1 MAFRGWP
8 VEAIEF
14 YEGLEAD
21 NSKAYW
27 HEHKSVYDAVVKGPM
42 DELLGELAEEFGP
55 GRVFRP
61 NRDIR
66 FSADKSPY
74 KTAIAANIGG
84 DNYLQFSARGLGAGS
99 GMWMMAPDQL
109 DRYRRAVD
117 DDGTGRALERLI
129 EVARRADLEITGH
142 DRLKTAPK
150 GYPRDHPRV
159 ELLRHKGVIAWKEW
173 PAGAWLGK
181 ASATRRIV
189 DLFRAARP
197 LNEWLAAW
205 VGESHESHPTGA
217 TSTSR

>member
-1 MAFRGWP
+1 MSFRGWP
-8 VEAIEF
+8 AEAIEF

-27 HEHKSVYDAVVKGPM
+27 QDHKPVYDTVVKGPM
-42 DELLGELAEEFGP
+42 DELLGALVEEFGP

-74 KTAIAANIGG
+74 KTAIAANVGG
-84 DNYLQFSARGLGAGS
+84 YHYVQFSARGLGAGS
-99 GMWMMAPDQL
+99 GMWMMTPDQL
-109 DRYRRAVD
+109 SRYRRAVD
-117 DDGTGRALERLI
+117 SDGTGRALEDLI
-129 EVARRADLEITGH
+129 EVARRAKLEITGH

-159 ELLRHKGVIAWKEW
+159 ELLRYKGVIAWKEW

-181 ASATRRIV
+181 ASAKQRVV

-197 LNEWLAAW
+197 LNEWLATC
-205 VGESHESHPTGA
+205 VGVSEST
-217 TSTSR
+217 